1 MRVSRVLAV
10 QHFSLVLMRFI
21 AYFIMNIIT
30 TPAIIDAKIGIWIE
44 IIMNYRSTT
53 MTGKRFTYEANLSN
67 IANLWETICWGPW
80 IAASSQYSL
89 ICSAIFLHKLII
101 LIMITSKR
109 ETIRLEL
116 KFHVHVYLLRKP
128 NVNWNHSYYGA
139 DRRGKGPF
147 LIIPG
152 LNLGMGQVNFSLL
165 QEALFHLFR
174 NR

>member
-10 QHFSLVLMRFI
+10 QHFSLVLMRYI

-44 IIMNYRSTT
+44 IIMNYRSST
-53 MTGKRFTYEANLSN
+53 MTGKWFTYEANLSN

-101 LIMITSKR
+101 LIMIYFKKR
-109 ETIRLEL
+109 QLNLNEL
-116 KFHVHVYLLRKP
+116 KFHGCTQEI
-128 NVNWNHSYYGA
+128 VNWNYSYYGA
-139 DRRGKGPF
+139 DRHCRRPF
-147 LIIPG
+147 FNHTWVKSRDG
-152 LNLGMGQVNFSLL
+152 TGQFFTPAGCFVPSKIS
-165 QEALFHLFR
+165 E
-174 NR
+174 

>member
-1 MRVSRVLAV
+1 MHI
-10 QHFSLVLMRFI
+10 QHFSLVLMRYI
-21 AYFIMNIIT
+21 VYFIMNIIT

-44 IIMNYRSTT
+44 IIMNYRSPT

-101 LIMITSKR
+101 LIMIYFKKR
-109 ETIRLEL
+109 HLNLNEL
-116 KFHVHVYLLRKP
+116 KFHGCTQYLGSKLSIEII
-128 NVNWNHSYYGA
+128 HIMGQIGIA
-139 DRRGKGPF
+139 EGPF

-152 LNLGMGQVNFSLL
+152 LKVGMVQINFSLL
-165 QEALFHLFR
+165 QDALFHLKFR